1 MAEKAAR
8 DSTIMVKN
16 REEKDMVKQ
25 FTSASSV
32 QSEYKR
38 KLTTA
43 DEAVKVVK
51 SGDRIHYGLFC
62 GIVRE
67 LDKALAKRTEELTD
81 VLVMDTIWNYPEPPA
96 ILQAD
101 PEAKHFKYLST
112 HMSGLD
118 RKMNKQGCCWFV
130 PVQFRENPKYMAEN
144 VGPINVAMFQVSPMD
159 EYGNFTFGPQLAEYW
174 GILKAAEKVIVE
186 VNPAQPVIH
195 GIENTINISQI
206 DMIVEAEPTPLPSVV
221 AKDATDIERKIA
233 EHIVDKIESGS
244 TLQLGI
250 GGMPNYVGKMIA
262 ESDINDLSVHTE
274 MFVDAYVKLYQQ
286 GKITGNKN
294 TNKGKM
300 VFTFAMGSQ
309 EVYDFLD
316 DNPIGCIAP
325 VDYVNNVDVI
335 ASNDKAISIN
345 SCLQVDLFGQVNSES
360 DGLQHIGG
368 TGGQLDFVM
377 GSFQS
382 KGGKSFLCTPSTR
395 KYKDGTVRSLI
406 LPTLPEG
413 SIVSAPRSATH
424 YIVTEYGAVNL
435 KGKSTWERAEL
446 LISIAHPD
454 FRDDLIK
461 QAEKMGIWKNT
472 SKITY

>member
-1 MAEKAAR
+1 MNTVREFCKAAQ
-8 DSTIMVKN
+8 I
-16 REEKDMVKQ
+16 
-25 FTSASSV
+25 
-32 QSEYKR
+32 QSEYNR
-38 KLTTA
+38 KLVSA

-67 LDKALAKRTEELTD
+67 LDKALAKRTDELED

-118 RKMNKQGCCWFV
+118 RKMNKQGCCWFI

-144 VGPINVAMFQVSPMD
+144 VGPINVAMFQVGPMD
-159 EYGNFTFGPQLAEYW
+159 EYGNFNFGPQLAEYW
-174 GILKAAEKVIVE
+174 GIMKTAEKVIVE
-186 VNPAQPVIH
+186 VNPAQPKVH

-206 DMIVEAEPTPLPSVV
+206 DMIVEAPATPLPSIV
-221 AKDATDIERKIA
+221 AKDATDIEKKIA
-233 EHIVDKIESGS
+233 THIVDKIESGS

-274 MFVDAYVKLYQQ
+274 MFVDAYVELYKQ

-316 DNPIGCIAP
+316 DNPMGFMAP
-325 VDYVNNVDVI
+325 VDYVNAVEVI
-335 ASNDKAISIN
+335 AANDKAVSIN

-382 KGGKSFLCTPSTR
+382 KGGKSFLCTPSVR
-395 KYKDGTVRSLI
+395 KYKDGSVRSLI

-424 YIVTEYGAVNL
+424 YVVTEYGAVNL

-454 FRDDLIK
+454 FRDDLIR
-461 QAEKMGIWKNT
+461 QAEKMGIWKNS
-472 SKITY
+472 SKVL

>member
-1 MAEKAAR
+1 MSIEQFC
-8 DSTIMVKN
+8 KN
-16 REEKDMVKQ
+16 
-25 FTSASSV
+25 
-32 QSEYKR
+32 SEINKEYNK
-38 KLTTA
+38 KLVTA
-43 DEAVKVVK
+43 DEAVKAVK

-62 GIVRE
+62 GIVKE
-67 LDKALAKRTEELTD
+67 LDKALAKRADELEN
-81 VLVMDTIWNYPEPPA
+81 VIVMDTIWNYPDPPA

-112 HMSGLD
+112 HMSALD

-144 VGPINVAMFQVSPMD
+144 IGDIDVAMFQVAPMD
-159 EYGNFTFGPQLAEYW
+159 EYGNFNFGPQVAEYW
-174 GILKAAEKVIVE
+174 GILKAAKKVIVE
-186 VNPAQPVIH
+186 VNPCQPAVH
-195 GIENTINISQI
+195 GLENTINISQV
-206 DMIVEAEPTPLPSVV
+206 DMVVEGKAEPLPSIV
-221 AKDATDIERKIA
+221 AKEASDTEKRIA
-233 EHIVDKIESGS
+233 GYIVDKIQSGS

-262 ESDINDLSVHTE
+262 ESDIKDLSVHTE
-274 MFVDAYVKLYQQ
+274 MFVDAYVELYKQ

-309 EVYDFLD
+309 EVYDFLNN
-316 DNPIGCIAP
+316 NPMGYVAP
-325 VDYVNNVDVI
+325 VDYVNAVEVI
-335 ASNDKAISIN
+335 AANDKVVSIN

-360 DGLQHIGG
+360 AGLQHIGG

-377 GSFQS
+377 GAFQS
-382 KGGKSFLCTPSTR
+382 KGGQSFLCTPSTR
-395 KYKDGTVRSLI
+395 KNKDGSVSSLI
-406 LPTLPEG
+406 LPRLPEG
-413 SIVSAPRSATH
+413 SIVSVPRSAAH

-454 FRDDLIK
+454 FREELVRE
-461 QAEKMGIWKNT
+461 AEKMGIWKNS
-472 SKITY
+472 SKVLY

>member
-1 MAEKAAR
+1 MSIEQFCKA
-8 DSTIMVKN
+8 S
-16 REEKDMVKQ
+16 ELY
-25 FTSASSV
+25 
-32 QSEYKR
+32 SEYNK
-38 KLTTA
+38 KLVTA
-43 DEAVKVVK
+43 DEAVKIVK

-67 LDKALAKRTEELTD
+67 LDRALAKRTDELKD
-81 VLVMDTIWNYPEPPA
+81 VIVMDTIWNYPEPPA

-101 PEAKHFKYLST
+101 PNAEHFKYLST
-112 HMSGLD
+112 HMSGMD
-118 RKMNKQGCCWFV
+118 RKMNKQGCCWFI

-144 VGPINVAMFQVSPMD
+144 IGPIDVAMFQVAPMD
-159 EYGNFTFGPQLAEYW
+159 KYGNFNFGPQLAEYW
-174 GILKAAEKVIVE
+174 GILKAAKKVIVE
-186 VNPAQPVIH
+186 VNPCQPIVH
-195 GIENTINISQI
+195 GLENTINISQI
-206 DMIVEAEPTPLPSVV
+206 DMIVETKGEPLPSIV
-221 AKDATDIERKIA
+221 AKDASDTEKKIA
-233 EHIVDKIESGS
+233 THIVEKIRSGS

-274 MFVDAYVKLYQQ
+274 MFVDAYVELYKQ

-309 EVYDFLD
+309 EVYDFLN
-316 DNPIGCIAP
+316 DNPMGYVAP
-325 VDYVNNVDVI
+325 VDYVNAVEVI
-335 ASNDKAISIN
+335 AANDNVVSIN

-360 DGLQHIGG
+360 AGLQHIGG

-377 GSFQS
+377 GAFQS
-382 KGGKSFLCTPSTR
+382 QGGQSFLCTPSTR
-395 KYKDGTVRSLI
+395 TNKDGSVVSLI
-406 LPTLPEG
+406 ASRLPEG

-454 FRDDLIK
+454 FREQLIK
-461 QAEKMGIWKNT
+461 EAEKMGIWKNS
-472 SKITY
+472 SKVQY